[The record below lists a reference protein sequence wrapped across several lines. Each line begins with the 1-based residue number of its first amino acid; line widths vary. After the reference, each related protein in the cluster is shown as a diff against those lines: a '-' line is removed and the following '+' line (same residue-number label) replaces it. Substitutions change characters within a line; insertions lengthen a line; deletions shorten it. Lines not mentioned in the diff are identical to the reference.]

1 MLNLV
6 VILLS
11 ILLQIVAAGFGMR
24 VSRTA
29 GRPLA
34 WFLFSLA
41 LALMAG
47 RRLYVLVEL
56 YEQGLP
62 SRLLPNELL
71 GLCISALMLSGI
83 LLIQGLFRTKDAHAA
98 RLEEARA
105 DARAEAD
112 KLAAVMAATPVPT
125 WIAEDPDCRVIRGN
139 PAAAELLRMPVHA
152 NHSKSA
158 PEGQQPTHFLL
169 RQEGRDLSAEE
180 MPMQRAARGETEI
193 RDLPMDLVFDDG
205 IVRHLRAYATA
216 LRDRT
221 GRIHGGVCCMV
232 DVTEVRRAEEA
243 LSKAQKMESLGMLA
257 GGLAHDF
264 NNIFQTMVANLEMAE
279 ATVPEDSRGQIY
291 LQRLKAGLDRASRLS
306 RDILHCSGG
315 DLRRPES
322 MELAPLIAEALDR
335 TGLPVIRDLAED
347 LPRVMVDPVLVGRV
361 VEGLVSNAVDAS
373 GARGVIRVRTYVRA
387 VTPRDLAIGHWPDPV
402 EPGTYA
408 VLEVSDQGHGID
420 AATLPKIFD
429 PFFSTRDIGRG
440 LGLAAA
446 MGIVRGH
453 RGGIQVESIPGV
465 GSVFRVHFPS
475 PEGQVSIPAEVVE
488 GARAKN
494 LVLLV
499 DDEEELR
506 SVLAEMLQD
515 WFGLE
520 VVTASDG
527 QEALEAFRQRPEA
540 FDLVIL
546 DATMPRMGGVEAF
559 RAMRAIRA
567 NTPGIL
573 CSGYALPVSRDQA
586 IAQGFADFL
595 KKPFSSAEL
604 EALIGRVMGNRQG
617 SAGAPL
623 GPI

>member
-1 MLNLV
+1 VLNLA
-6 VILLS
+6 VILVS

-24 VSRTA
+24 ISRTA

-41 LALMAG
+41 LALMAA
-47 RRLYVLVEL
+47 RRLYVLVQVF
-56 YEQGLP
+56 EQGTP
-62 SRLLPNELL
+62 SPLLWNEVL
-71 GLCISALMLSGI
+71 GLLISALMVSGV
-83 LLIQGLFRTKDAHAA
+83 LLIQGIFRTKDAHAA
-98 RLEEARA
+98 KLEEARA

-112 KLAAVMAATPVPT
+112 KLGAVMAATPVPL
-125 WIAEDPDCRVIRGN
+125 WIAEDVDCRSIRGN
-139 PAAAELLRMPVHA
+139 PAAAALLRMPGELD
-152 NHSKSA
+152 HSCLRSQA
-158 PEGQQPTHFLL
+158 EQSGHFRLQQN
-169 RQEGRDLSAEE
+169 GVDLSDDE
-180 MPMQRAARGETEI
+180 MPLPRATRDGADI
-193 RDLPMDLVFDDG
+193 RDMALDVVFQDG
-205 IVRHLRAYATA
+205 VTRHLMAYATP
-216 LRDRT
+216 LRDRM
-221 GRIHGGVCCMV
+221 GNIHGAVCCMV
-232 DVTEVRRAEEA
+232 DVTEIRRAEEA

-264 NNIFQTMVANLEMAE
+264 NNIFQMMVANLEMAE
-279 ATVPEDSRGQIY
+279 AAVQEDSRGQVY
-291 LQRLKAGLDRASRLS
+291 LQRLKVSLDRASRLS

-335 TGLPVIRDLAED
+335 TGLPVQRDLSMD
-347 LPRVMVDPVLVGRV
+347 LPRVMVDPVLIGRV
-361 VEGLVSNAVDAS
+361 VEGLVTNAQDAS
-373 GARGVIRVRTYVRA
+373 SDRGVIRVKTYVRNITSA
-387 VTPRDLAIGHWPDPV
+387 DLATGHWPDPV

-420 AATLPKIFD
+420 ATTLPKIFD
-429 PFFSTRDIGRG
+429 PFFSTRDMGRG

-446 MGIVRGH
+446 MGIIRGH

-465 GSVFRVHFPS
+465 GSVFRVYFPS
-475 PEGQVSIPAEVVE
+475 PEGQITAPATPVDTP
-488 GARAKN
+488 GTRN

-527 QEALEAFRQRPEA
+527 QEALETFRQRPEA

-559 RAMRAIRA
+559 RAMRSIRP
-567 NTPGIL
+567 TLPGIL
-573 CSGYALPVSRDQA
+573 CSGYALPVSREQA
-586 IAQGFADFL
+586 LAQGFGDFL
-595 KKPFSSAEL
+595 KKPFTSAEL
-604 EALIGRVMGNRQG
+604 ETLINRVMGERQ
-617 SAGAPL
+617 L
-623 GPI
+623 